1 MHEYTIHVCSLLLPL
16 RAEWN
21 LRKWNLEMGFQFFYS
36 RRTQLAAQ
44 GKGDEEG
51 TTGSVAR
58 YGPATQRQQE
68 TCIVCHILA
77 SGPIHVAL
85 FLDRWI
91 LNMDGAST
99 YLSDLLFT
107 HVECPRVRSGAGW
120 MLPDKPAVFLT
131 SAKETPPL
139 FPPLSIPRS
148 LRDGRSPAPHPPS
161 AERQLL
167 HKQL

>member
-1 MHEYTIHVCSLLLPL
+1 MSIPFTFVHYYYLYGLNGILENGTLKWAFNLFTQDGPNWQPKARETKREQQVPSLGTAQL
-16 RAEWN
+16 RN
-21 LRKWNLEMGFQFFYS
+21 DSK
-36 RRTQLAAQ
+36 
-44 GKGDEEG
+44 K
-51 TTGSVAR
+51 
-58 YGPATQRQQE
+58 P
-68 TCIVCHILA
+68 
-77 SGPIHVAL
+77 AL
-85 FLDRWI
+85 FATSWPAALSTSPFFLGRWI

-107 HVECPRVRSGAGW
+107 YVECPRVRSGAGW